1 MARPAEKARAM
12 LNKWVKMR
20 EEGNAPAVNVRGNRP
35 KLASECEHQGDAEF
49 YRNQINKEITGMI
62 AKIQNPALG
71 EHTIRDLNDEIN
83 RKFRE
88 KHHWN
93 KRIFQ
98 LSNGTIDYNKR
109 ERASRIEEGDV
120 QFLVATNYGKRQG
133 PTYKYFGA
141 AKDLPG
147 VKELLEKQQEKMLS
161 MSRKKRGPNE
171 IYKHVGVKYFG
182 WRDEEDGVLL
192 ELEDDAFR
200 EYCQNN
206 NKKQKTTIT
215 TTTSPVEVDLEA
227 LLSKDYLEDVP
238 SMEEMNK
245 IMLVEKKKALLAK
258 FSM

>member
-20 EEGNAPAVNVRGNRP
+20 EEGNAPAMNVRGRRP
-35 KLASECEHQGDAEF
+35 KLASECEHLGDAEF

-62 AKIQNPALG
+62 TKIQNPAMG

-98 LSNGTIDYNKR
+98 LSNGTIDYNKS
-109 ERASRIEEGDV
+109 ERSAQIEEGDI
-120 QFLVATNYGKRQG
+120 QFMVETNFGKRQG
-133 PTYKYFGA
+133 PTYRYFGA

-147 VKELLEKQQEKMLS
+147 VKELLEKQQEKMRNMKL
-161 MSRKKRGPNE
+161 KKRGPNE

-192 ELEDDAFR
+192 ELEEDAFR
-200 EYCQNN
+200 EY
-206 NKKQKTTIT
+206 KKQKTTAN
-215 TTTSPVEVDLEA
+215 SKAVEVDLES

-238 SMEEMNK
+238 TMEEMK
-245 IMLVEKKKALLAK
+245 QMMLAEKKKALLAK
-258 FSM
+258 FSI